1 MHATPFDGCG
11 QTRSVNEIAR
21 PARIR
26 YRGCGIEHTTG
37 FDVMNSSAK
46 RNVEV
51 APRSYQPSKAELE
64 AEVKIDASPKQLAKA
79 LMKPV
84 TVREKAAPASH
95 K

>member
-1 MHATPFDGCG
+1 M
-11 QTRSVNEIAR
+11 S
-21 PARIR
+21 
-26 YRGCGIEHTTG
+26 
-37 FDVMNSSAK
+37 SSAK

-64 AEVKIDASPKQLAKA
+64 AEVKVDASPKQLAKA

-84 TVREKAAPASH
+84 TIREKAAPASH